1 MDLYQYLPFYPDF
14 DNELNHI
21 LNIPDDNP
29 IKISRS
35 IYLKK
40 EFHDNKLDQ
49 IEEKGTRQGQLLKHQ
64 QFISRFLSSETP
76 YNELLVMH
84 EPGTGKTCSSVG
96 AIENIKRE
104 NKGYKGALVLMKG
117 ENLIRNYKNELL
129 NVCTNGK
136 YLPKVDEDDK
146 LLSKKVRRLR
156 RAKKINKNLSTFYD
170 FRTFQTFSNEI
181 ADMDDTK
188 IRQKYSHRIIVIDE
202 AHNLRRR
209 EDANQ
214 YANIHRFLHAV
225 TNCKILLLTG
235 TPMRDQPFEIADMM
249 NLLLPKDKQI
259 DTNNFDREYLDK
271 DSGKVKLSKINEIKG
286 WLRGRVSYLRS
297 MKSDAVK
304 EFSHNLSLRY
314 FKLYRVD
321 MENPQSEVYE
331 KAYRSDTDENSS
343 FFSHTR
349 QASLF
354 VFPDGSYG
362 KVGSKKYITKTKI
375 MGGFRYSLK
384 PELVSSI
391 KNGIDIKIDTKEVK
405 EDKMLQNIRKYGCKY
420 AECIENIKKG
430 NGACHFVYNEFV
442 SGSGSIL
449 FSQLLS
455 LFGIKHALLI
465 GTLDASYINTI
476 IRQFNSDDNRDGSK
490 IQVVI
495 GSSVL
500 SEGFTLKN
508 VQHVHIL
515 TPSWNFSETD
525 QVIARAYRLFS
536 HRALFE
542 LSAMQRVTVRIY
554 LYCAI
559 YNNHLDDQSIDYK
572 MFQTCEDKD
581 ISIKSVERLIK
592 EVSVD
597 CALNYERNKSRNP
610 DNEKDTRD
618 CEYQDCEYVCD
629 YDNKEEKYEEIDNDT
644 YYLHVN
650 DYNDPSN
657 QAIIRSV
664 KKIFLEKYQVS
675 YSEIYH
681 SISSKHP
688 NITNYHLMNIIHHLI
703 STNEIV
709 KDAMGFNCVI
719 RNDLN
724 KVYLTYNLKH
734 SNDFLDYYYVEHFPL
749 QQYRR
754 QGAMFNKE
762 IERLRILLQELK
774 TETNQNKKQ
783 KILESFPMDASQMLL
798 ELSILSKRDVEDND
812 IDKVNQTLRD
822 TVIEFYKKYIK
833 KLDDGT
839 IISTFSKD
847 KENRCLPSLPPHP
860 NPEEA
865 WDKCTQQQT
874 AELSDLIH
882 NTKKDIPDNEYGWA
896 GITSINEKFKLIN
909 TKELQKQ
916 KGLAG
921 LKKTHIQRGLAC
933 TSQSNETLI
942 SIIDRI
948 KVNPNPEQIKHLI
961 GKNKDELLSDIMK
974 SDSDN
979 KKERTEPKYK
989 NIKSAFTKDEL
1000 SLKSKD
1006 DLIRMMFW
1014 VRQGRETLCDVIQTF
1029 LGEKGLI
1036 YEI

>member
-14 DNELNHI
+14 DNELNQI
-21 LNIPDDNP
+21 LNIPYDKP
-29 IKISRS
+29 SKISKS
-35 IYLKK
+35 IYWKK
-40 EFHDNKLDQ
+40 EFNDNKLSQ

-64 QFISRFLSSETP
+64 QFISRFLSSQTP
-76 YNELLVMH
+76 YNELLLMH

-104 NKGYKGALVLMKG
+104 NAGYKGALILMKG

-129 NVCTNGK
+129 HVCTNGK
-136 YLPKVDEDDK
+136 YLPKVDDDDK
-146 LLSKKVRRLR
+146 LLSTKLRRLR

-181 ADMDDTK
+181 AGMDEAK
-188 IRQKYSHRIIVIDE
+188 IREKYSHRIIVIDE

-214 YANIHRFLHAV
+214 YANIHRFLHTI
-225 TNCKILLLTG
+225 TNCKIILLTG
-235 TPMRDQPFEIADMM
+235 TPMRDQPVEIADMM
-249 NLLLPKDKQI
+249 NLLLPMDKQI
-259 DTNNFDREYLDK
+259 SITDFDREYLNK
-271 DSGKVKLSKINEIKG
+271 DGKVKPDKIDKIKG

-304 EFSHNLSLRY
+304 EFVYNLELRY

-321 MENPQSEVYE
+321 MEDPQSEVYE
-331 KAYRSDTDENSS
+331 KAYRSDTEENSS

-354 VFPDGSYG
+354 VFPNGTYG
-362 KVGSKKYITKTKI
+362 KDGSKKYIIKSK
-375 MGGFRYSLK
+375 MGGVRYSLK
-384 PELVSSI
+384 PELISAI
-391 KNGIDIKIDTKEVK
+391 KAGIDINIDTKEAK
-405 EDKMLQNIRKYGCKY
+405 EHKMLQNIRKYGCKY

-476 IRQFNSDDNRDGSK
+476 IRQFNSDENRDGSK

-542 LSAMQRVTVRIY
+542 LSGMQRVAVRIY

-559 YNNHLDDQSIDYK
+559 YNGHIDDQSIDYK

-581 ISIKSVERLIK
+581 VSIKSMERLIK

-597 CALNYERNKSRNP
+597 CALNYERNKSRNHG
-610 DNEKDTRD
+610 DEKDTRD
-618 CEYQDCEYVCD
+618 CEYQDCDYVCD
-629 YDNKEEKYEEIDNDT
+629 YNSNNSNNSNPEEEKYAEIDNET
-644 YYLHVN
+644 YYLHVK

-657 QAIIRSV
+657 QAIIRSL
-664 KKIFLEKYQVS
+664 KKIFQERYQLS
-675 YSEIYH
+675 YPEIFRD
-681 SISSKHP
+681 IFLQHP
-688 NITNYHLMNIIHHLI
+688 NITEYHLMNIINHLI
-703 STNEIV
+703 KTNEIV
-709 KDAMGFNCVI
+709 KDAMGFNCVM

-734 SNDFLDYYYVEHFPL
+734 SYDFFESYYVEHFPL

-774 TETNQNKKQ
+774 TETNQTQKQ
-783 KILESFPMDASQMLL
+783 KILDSFPMDAKQMLV
-798 ELSILSKRDVEDND
+798 ELCVLSDRDNKDL
-812 IDKVNQTLRD
+812 DKNNKSLRE
-822 TVIEFYKKYIK
+822 TVIEFYNKYINQ
-833 KLDDGT
+833 LDDRT
-839 IISTFSKD
+839 IISTFG
-847 KENRCLPSLPPHP
+847 KENRCLPFYPSP
-860 NPEEA
+860 NPKPEEA
-865 WDKCTQQQT
+865 WVKCSPQQIDK
-874 AELSDLIH
+874 LSDLK
-882 NTKKDIPDNEYGWA
+882 TKTIQDIPDNEYGWA
-896 GITSINEKFKLIN
+896 GLKSKNEKFLLIN
-909 TKELQKQ
+909 TKDLQKQ
-916 KGLAG
+916 KELPV
-921 LKKTHIQRGLAC
+921 KKTQVQRGQAC
-933 TSQSNETLI
+933 ESHNIVTLI
-942 SIIDRI
+942 LIIDRMKI
-948 KVNPNPEQIKHLI
+948 PPTEKIGNLI
-961 GKNKDELLSDIMK
+961 GKDKNELLDDITK
-974 SDSDN
+974 PT
-979 KKERTEPKYK
+979 KPKYK
-989 NIKSAFTKDEL
+989 NINDAFNKDEL
-1000 SLKSKD
+1000 SNKSKD

-1014 VRQGRETLCDVIQTF
+1014 VNEGKDKICNVIQTF
-1029 LGEKGLI
+1029 LTEKGLI
-1036 YEI
+1036 YDEK

>member
-14 DNELNHI
+14 DNELNQI

-29 IKISRS
+29 EKISQS
-35 IYLKK
+35 IYWKK
-40 EFHDNKLDQ
+40 EFYDNKLDQ
-49 IEEKGTRQGQLLKHQ
+49 IEEKGTRPGQLLKHQ

-76 YNELLVMH
+76 YNELLLMH

-104 NKGYKGALVLMKG
+104 NKGYKGALILMKG

-129 NVCTNGK
+129 HVCTNGK
-136 YLPKVDEDDK
+136 YLPKIDDDDK
-146 LLSKKVRRLR
+146 LLSKKLRRLR

-181 ADMDDTK
+181 ADMDDNK
-188 IRQKYSHRIIVIDE
+188 IRQKYSNLIIVIDE

-214 YANIHRFLHAV
+214 YANIHRFLHTI

-235 TPMRDQPFEIADMM
+235 TPMRDQAFEIVDMM
-249 NLLLPKDKQI
+249 NLLLPMGKQI
-259 DTNNFDREYLDK
+259 VTDNFDRLYLDK
-271 DSGKVKLSKINEIKG
+271 DSGKVKPEKINEIKS
-286 WLRGRVSYLRS
+286 WLRGRVSYLRA
-297 MKSDAVK
+297 MKSNAIK
-304 EFSHNLSLRY
+304 EFYHNLSLKY
-314 FKLYRVD
+314 FKLYRVN
-321 MENPQSEVYE
+321 MENPQTQAYE
-331 KAYRSDTDENSS
+331 KAYRSDTEEKSS
-343 FFSHTR
+343 FFSQSR

-362 KVGSKKYITKTKI
+362 KEGSKKYITKTKI
-375 MGGFRYSLK
+375 MGVFRYSLR
-384 PELVSSI
+384 PSFVSAI
-391 KNGIDIKIDTKEVK
+391 KDGIDIQNDTKEQK
-405 EDKMLQNIRKYGCKY
+405 DERMLQNIRKYGCKY
-420 AECIENIKKG
+420 AECIENIRKG
-430 NGACHFVYNEFV
+430 NGECHFVYNEFV

-465 GTLDASYINTI
+465 GTLDSSYINSI

-542 LSAMQRVTVRIY
+542 LSGMQRVAVRIY

-559 YNNHLDDQSIDYK
+559 YNGHLDDQSIDYK
-572 MFQTCEDKD
+572 MFKTCEDKD
-581 ISIKSVERLIK
+581 VSIKSMERLIK

-610 DNEKDTRD
+610 DDEKDTRD
-618 CEYQDCEYVCD
+618 CEYQDCDYVCD
-629 YDNKEEKYEEIDNDT
+629 YNPNPDEEKYAEIDNDT

-650 DYNDPSN
+650 DYNDPFN
-657 QAIIRSV
+657 QAIIRSL
-664 KKIFLEKYQVS
+664 KKIFQERYQLS
-675 YSEIYH
+675 YPEIFRD
-681 SISSKHP
+681 IFLQHP
-688 NITNYHLMNIIHHLI
+688 NITEYHLMNIINHLI
-703 STNEIV
+703 KTNEIV
-709 KDAMGFNCVI
+709 KDAMGFNCVM

-724 KVYLTYNLKH
+724 KVYITYNLKH
-734 SNDFLDYYYVEHFPL
+734 SYDFFESYYVEHFPL

-762 IERLRILLQELK
+762 IERLRILLHELK

-783 KILESFPMDASQMLL
+783 KILESFPIDARQMLL
-798 ELSILSKRDVEDND
+798 ELCVLSDRDVKKEVIGQEN
-812 IDKVNQTLRD
+812 NSLRE
-822 TVIEFYKKYIK
+822 TVIEFYNKYIK
-833 KLDDGT
+833 QLDDGT
-839 IISTFSKD
+839 IISTFT
-847 KENRCLPSLPPHP
+847 KENRCLPFYPSPTPK
-860 NPEEA
+860 PEDA
-865 WDKCTQQQT
+865 WVKCTQQQIDK
-874 AELSDLIH
+874 LSDLK
-882 NTKKDIPDNEYGWA
+882 TKTIQDIPDNEYGWA
-896 GITSINEKFKLIN
+896 GLKSKNEKFLLIN
-909 TKELQKQ
+909 TKDLQKQ
-916 KGLAG
+916 KEFTA
-921 LKKTHIQRGLAC
+921 LKKTQVQRGQACESHNLA
-933 TSQSNETLI
+933 TLV
-942 SIIDRI
+942 SIIDRVKI
-948 KVNPNPEQIKHLI
+948 SPKTEEIGHLLSKDRETLLSDIIDTKKPKYKHI
-961 GKNKDELLSDIMK
+961 NEAFNSKDELL
-974 SDSDN
+974 
-979 KKERTEPKYK
+979 
-989 NIKSAFTKDEL
+989 
-1000 SLKSKD
+1000 LKSKD

-1014 VRQGRETLCDVIQTF
+1014 VDQGKKEICEVIEKF
-1029 LGEKGLI
+1029 LEEKGLI
-1036 YEI
+1036 YDEKMKK

>member
-14 DNELNHI
+14 DNELNQI
-21 LNIPDDNP
+21 LNIPYDKP
-29 IKISRS
+29 EKISKS
-35 IYLKK
+35 IYWKK
-40 EFHDNKLDQ
+40 EFHDNKLSQ
-49 IEEKGTRQGQLLKHQ
+49 IEERGTRPGQLLKHQ
-64 QFISRFLSSETP
+64 QFISRFLSSQTP
-76 YNELLVMH
+76 YNELLLMH

-104 NKGYKGALVLMKG
+104 NKGYKGALILMKG

-129 NVCTNGK
+129 HVCTNGK

-146 LLSKKVRRLR
+146 LLSKKLRRLR

-181 ADMDDTK
+181 ADMDDDK

-214 YANIHRFLHAV
+214 YANIHRFLHTI

-249 NLLLPKDKQI
+249 NLLLPMDKQI
-259 DTNNFDREYLDK
+259 DTADFDREYLDK
-271 DSGKVKLSKINEIKG
+271 QNGKVKISKINEIKG

-321 MENPQSEVYE
+321 MEDPQSEVYE
-331 KAYRSDTDENSS
+331 KAYRSDTEENSS

-354 VFPDGSYG
+354 VFPDGTYG
-362 KVGSKKYITKTKI
+362 KDGSKKYITKTKI

-384 PELVSSI
+384 PELVSAI
-391 KNGIDIKIDTKEVK
+391 KAGIDINIDTKDEK
-405 EDKMLQNIRKYGCKY
+405 EHKMLQNIRKYGCKY

-465 GTLDASYINTI
+465 GTLDSSNINTI
-476 IRQFNSDDNRDGSK
+476 IRQFNSDENRDGSK

-542 LSAMQRVTVRIY
+542 LSGMQRVAVRIY

-559 YNNHLDDQSIDYK
+559 YNGHLDDQSIDYK

-581 ISIKSVERLIK
+581 VSIKSMERLIK

-610 DNEKDTRD
+610 GDEKDTRD
-618 CEYQDCEYVCD
+618 CEYQECD
-629 YDNKEEKYEEIDNDT
+629 YGCDYNPNPDEEKYAEIDNDT

-657 QAIIRSV
+657 QAIIRSI
-664 KKIFLEKYQVS
+664 KKIFQERYQFS
-675 YSEIYH
+675 YPEILRE
-681 SISSKHP
+681 ISSIHP
-688 NITNYHLMNIIHHLI
+688 NITDYHLMNIIHHLI
-703 STNEIV
+703 TTNEIV
-709 KDAMGFNCVI
+709 KDAMGFNCVM

-734 SNDFLDYYYVEHFPL
+734 SYDFFESYYVEHFPL

-754 QGAMFNKE
+754 QGAIFNKE
-762 IERLRILLQELK
+762 IERLRILLEKLK
-774 TETNQNKKQ
+774 TETNQNQKQ
-783 KILESFPMDASQMLL
+783 KILESFPMDARQMLL
-798 ELSILSKRDVEDND
+798 ELSVLSERDVNKEDLDEDN
-812 IDKVNQTLRD
+812 QSLRK
-822 TVIEFYKKYIK
+822 TVIEFYNKYIK
-833 KLDDGT
+833 QLDDGT
-839 IISTFSKD
+839 IVSTFTKD
-847 KENRCLPSLPPHP
+847 NRCLPSHPSPHQK
-860 NPEEA
+860 PEEA
-865 WDKCTQQQT
+865 WVKCTQQQIDK
-874 AELSDLIH
+874 LSDLK
-882 NTKKDIPDNEYGWA
+882 TKKIQDIPDNEYGWA
-896 GITSINEKFKLIN
+896 GLKSQNDKFLLIN
-909 TKELQKQ
+909 TKDLQKQ
-916 KGLAG
+916 KELPE
-921 LKKTHIQRGLAC
+921 LKKTQVQRGQAC
-933 TSQSNETLI
+933 ESHNLVTLI

-948 KVNPNPEQIKHLI
+948 KIPVENEKIQ
-961 GKNKDELLSDIMK
+961 KNREELLDDIMK
-974 SDSDN
+974 
-979 KKERTEPKYK
+979 KTKAKYQH
-989 NIKSAFTKDEL
+989 IKDAFTENEL
-1000 SLKSKD
+1000 SNKSKD

-1014 VRQGRETLCDVIQTF
+1014 VNQGKDKICKVIEKF
-1029 LGEKGLI
+1029 LEEKGLI
-1036 YEI
+1036 YDEN